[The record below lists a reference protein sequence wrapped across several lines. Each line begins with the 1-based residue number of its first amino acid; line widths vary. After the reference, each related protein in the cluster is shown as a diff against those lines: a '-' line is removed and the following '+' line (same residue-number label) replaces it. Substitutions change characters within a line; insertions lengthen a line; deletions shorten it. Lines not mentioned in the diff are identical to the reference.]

1 MTAGPF
7 RDGLLAGEHVL
18 VTGGGTG
25 LGAAMA
31 AQLAALG
38 AAVTVCGRRRDP
50 LEQTA
55 AALVEAG
62 GTAQGIRC
70 DVRKRER
77 IAAMLDE
84 AEEGQGPV
92 TRLVNNAAGNF
103 LAESE
108 TLEPKGFEA
117 VMAIVMEGGWHAT
130 QLCGQRW
137 IERGS
142 GGAVLSIGTG
152 YAETG
157 GPFVLPS
164 SMAKAALVNMTK
176 TLATEWGR
184 HGIRLN
190 VISPGPIPTKGAWT
204 RLMPDPTF
212 EQRMIAN
219 IPLGRFVTQDEL
231 SQLAAFLLCDA
242 SAMITGQ
249 VVELDG
255 GARFRGGASFH
266 QLLDLPDE
274 QRRGLFAAMRPKPR
288 PPAPDADG

>member
-1 MTAGPF
+1 MSPGPF
-7 RDGLLAGEHVL
+7 RDGLLAEEHIL
-18 VTGGGTG
+18 ITGGGTG

-31 AQLAALG
+31 RHLAALG

-50 LEQTA
+50 LETTA

-62 GTAQGIRC
+62 GRAQGLSC

-77 IAAMLDE
+77 IEALLDE
-84 AEEGQGPV
+84 AEAGLGPV
-92 TRLVNNAAGNF
+92 TGLINNAAGNF

-117 VMAIVMEGGWHAT
+117 VLAIVMEGGWHAT

-137 IERGS
+137 IERGT
-142 GGAVLSIGTG
+142 GGSVLSIGTG

-164 SMAKAALVNMTK
+164 SMAKAALVNMTRS
-176 TLATEWGR
+176 LAAEWGR
-184 HGIRLN
+184 YGIRLN
-190 VISPGPIPTKGAWT
+190 VIAPGPIPTKGAWT

-231 SQLAAFLLCDA
+231 GHLAVFLMSDAAF
-242 SAMITGQ
+242 MITGQ
-249 VVELDG
+249 VVDLDG

-266 QLLDLPDE
+266 QLLDLPDD

-288 PPAPDADG
+288 APKPDAEG